1 MCAEIENEFTKGKY
15 RLADMK
21 MNEIKRKFWPK
32 VGMLKDANGIVL
44 NEPEKKKDGRNTQK
58 LYKNN
63 ATTDEAITAIKALT
77 RNKAPGNDNIPI
89 SSLLKKF
96 DSFFLIIN
104 TTPFLHVLSFSES

>member
-44 NEPEKKKDGRNTQK
+44 NEPEKKKMEGIHRNF
-58 LYKNN
+58 
-63 ATTDEAITAIKALT
+63 T
-77 RNKAPGNDNIPI
+77 R
-89 SSLLKKF
+89 
-96 DSFFLIIN
+96 
-104 TTPFLHVLSFSES
+104 TMQQQMRQ